1 MDATVWLA
9 FFVTAWAISISPGPA
24 TLFALS
30 SGMSRGVQR
39 SLPGM
44 VGLVLGVWTSLAA
57 VSVGLGGIL
66 AGSATAFTAL
76 KWIGVAY
83 LFYLGVQ
90 QWRAPA
96 RPLAAT
102 ADAATRDVSPQAL
115 LLRGWAVNA
124 TNPKGYVF
132 LLALL
137 PQFID
142 SARPLL
148 PQYLAIA
155 AAFTITEFAVM
166 VGYSALAAHAARW
179 FQSERRIR
187 LMNRSF
193 GALFM
198 AAAAGLAT
206 FRRAA

>member
-1 MDATVWLA
+1 MDPAVWLA
-9 FFVTAWAISISPGPA
+9 FFLTAWAISISPGPA

-30 SGMSRGVQR
+30 SGMSRGVRR
-39 SLPGM
+39 SLPGT

-57 VSVGLGGIL
+57 VGVGLGGIL

-102 ADAATRDVSPQAL
+102 ADPASRDIPPRAL
-115 LLRGWAVNA
+115 FLRGWAVNA

-142 SARPLL
+142 AARPLL

-155 AAFTITEFAVM
+155 AAFTITEFVVM
-166 VGYSALAAHAARW
+166 VGYTALAAHAARW
-179 FQSERRIR
+179 FQGERRMR
-187 LMNRSF
+187 LMNRGF

-198 AAAAGLAT
+198 AAAAGLAA
-206 FRRAA
+206 FRRTA